1 LRVTVA
7 GNAAVV
13 GVPVERLS
21 AQLAVR
27 SGRVLATVD
36 TVTAVTGQL
45 KQFIV
50 EVALV
55 RLAAAVA
62 CYAHIRTC
70 APDSTDTQPNDNRET
85 RQSDRGLRPRCCY
98 PKFEVKFIIFS
109 VTKLHE
115 VKYIGLH

>member
-1 LRVTVA
+1 MTVA
-7 GNAAVV
+7 GDAVVV

-21 AQLAVR
+21 TQLAVR

-62 CYAHIRTC
+62 RYARIRTS
-70 APDSTDTQPNDNRET
+70 APDTQPNHNRTT
-85 RQSDRGLRPRCCY
+85 RPPTPPPLLPPEIRG
-98 PKFEVKFIIFS
+98 
-109 VTKLHE
+109 
-115 VKYIGLH
+115 